1 MELASNISD
10 AALKHHKSQLAI
22 FGFQNQTEHLFIFQ
36 NIIVELPP
44 SEIKYHDSNFDFFIV
59 QEYFT
64 LLRDQDEYMKVT
76 SWRKYFCLDF
86 VGNKTISRQTKFK
99 NI

>member
-10 AALKHHKSQLAI
+10 AAIKRRESQLAI
-22 FGFQNQTEHLFIFQ
+22 FGIHNQTEHLFIFQ

-44 SEIKYHDSNFDFFIV
+44 SEIKYHDSNFDFFIF

-64 LLRDQDEYMKVT
+64 FRGIQRQNFPVGVGT
-76 SWRKYFCLDF
+76 SFVRYNYAFCAVQWL
-86 VGNKTISRQTKFK
+86 TFK
-99 NI
+99 R